1 MLVLFVSTDQ
11 ATTVTYTLSLHDALP
26 ICYVAV
32 SRQKSTVPSTIRI
45 VDWNGRVLADLA
57 TTTTSDINRV
67 ELTAHEV
74 IVAASDG
81 SVEVIDRSTKSVR
94 WRASTPD
101 QSDAI
106 HVDRRGRLWLLG
118 GHAGAFAF

>member
-67 ELTAHEV
+67 ERSEEHTSELRSRVDLVCRLLLEKKKNL
-74 IVAASDG
+74 
-81 SVEVIDRSTKSVR
+81 IDQADPV
-94 WRASTPD
+94 P
-101 QSDAI
+101 QL
-106 HVDRRGRLWLLG
+106 VGRGRV
-118 GHAGAFAF
+118 